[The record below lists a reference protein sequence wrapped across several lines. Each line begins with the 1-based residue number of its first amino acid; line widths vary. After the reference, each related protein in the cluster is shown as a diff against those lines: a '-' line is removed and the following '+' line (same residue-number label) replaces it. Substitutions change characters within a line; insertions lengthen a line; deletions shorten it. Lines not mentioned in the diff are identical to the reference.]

1 MYDCFN
7 WDSYS
12 KTEYLPQ
19 ITNMVSVENDM
30 LVSNSYVENGEVCFK
45 DNLHTN
51 WKEIYHQ
58 VIKLKVKS
66 VLEVGCGCTHHLIN
80 LHKLNSNLDLHGIDY
95 SKDQIEIGYKLFN
108 LDLYPFKDNLKVL
121 DFTKPLNDINEKYD
135 LVFTQAVTMHL
146 AHERAINFIKN
157 MGTLSKSYIV
167 MVENVNHHDYDKLF
181 KEALPDFERVYDY
194 KYLPTVFILKRVK

>member
-95 SKDQIEIGYKLFN
+95 SKDQIEIGYKLLN